1 MEDRGGAACVARVCL
16 DNNIV
21 VVVCASK
28 VNLAV
33 SDATFKVASRL
44 MSEAALVLG

>member
-1 MEDRGGAACVARVCL
+1 M

-21 VVVCASK
+21 VVVCVSK

-33 SDATFKVASRL
+33 SDAIFEVAFRL
-44 MSEAALVLG
+44 MSEAALVLGWPSIL